1 MLEKEIT
8 IKTGEGQINTFIV
21 HPDEDGPHPVIL
33 FLMDAPGKREEL
45 HQMARELL
53 PVDIGSCCQIF
64 IIVVSQNLFQMEQ
77 IKVVRSCLSTR
88 IVLVMRW

>member
-8 IKTGEGQINTFIV
+8 IKTGEGQLNTFIV
-21 HPDEDGPHPVIL
+21 HPGEDGPHPVIL
-33 FLMDAPGKREEL
+33 FLMDAPEGAKNYTKWLE
-45 HQMARELL
+45 ELL

-77 IKVVRSCLSTR
+77 IKVGRSCLSTR